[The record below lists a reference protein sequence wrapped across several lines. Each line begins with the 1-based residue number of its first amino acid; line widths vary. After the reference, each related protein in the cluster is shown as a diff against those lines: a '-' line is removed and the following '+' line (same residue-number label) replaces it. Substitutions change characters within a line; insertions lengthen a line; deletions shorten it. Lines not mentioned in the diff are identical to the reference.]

1 MTEKKI
7 VANFKNRADAERAL
21 ERLEALGARDLEICE
36 AVEFRDGVVEEV
48 MTVTGAGEVGPP
60 A

>member
-7 VANFKNRADAERAL
+7 AANFKHRADAERAL

-36 AVEFRDGVVEEV
+36 AQGLPELRCFYRLS
-48 MTVTGAGEVGPP
+48 
-60 A
+60 